1 VSIAVVI
8 RRHPLGSYFAIVYA
22 ASLIAL
28 LAIGLPSLRDA
39 PRSWTLTPLLA
50 FPVMVISVGLAGL
63 GLTRLVDGKAAARA
77 LMRSTRRA
85 ALPRRY
91 YAALLIPPAAI
102 LAALLALQLLASH
115 AFRPN
120 LFPLGLLFGLVAGF
134 CEEFGW
140 SGFAYP
146 RLRARLGAHPAALL
160 LGLLWGL
167 WHLPVV
173 DSLGVAHPHG
183 RAWPLFFL
191 SFLLALT
198 ALRLLISWL
207 YTATGSLQLAQL
219 MHASSTG
226 FLVVFGAA
234 HVSPAQEAA
243 WYALYGGILAVVAVA
258 VVALSRRTA
267 AVLPQPATSARRS
280 SSTAPTSSAW
290 RARGGR
296 GVEAGRTAHDL

>member
-1 VSIAVVI
+1 MSVARLI
-8 RRHPLGSYFAIVYA
+8 RRRPLGSFFALAYGLSLVALLVIGP
-22 ASLIAL
+22 ASLH
-28 LAIGLPSLRDA
+28 DA
-39 PRSWTLTPLLA
+39 PTHWSLTPLLM
-50 FPVMVISVGLAGL
+50 FPVMVIGVGLSGL
-63 GLTRLVDGKAAARA
+63 GLTALIDGSDAAKQLVLSAR
-77 LMRSTRRA
+77 R
-85 ALPRRY
+85 PCPQRRY

-102 LAALLALQLLASH
+102 LTALLALRAFVSP

-120 LFPLGLLFGLVAGF
+120 LFPLGLLFGLLAGF

-146 RLRARLGAHPAALL
+146 RMRTRFGAQPAAVL

-183 RAWPLFFL
+183 QAWPLFFL
-191 SFLLALT
+191 AFLLILI
-198 ALRLLISWL
+198 ALRVLISWL

-234 HVSPAQEAA
+234 HVSPGQEAS
-243 WYALYGGILAVVAVA
+243 WYALYGGLLAVA
-258 VVALSRRTA
+258 A
-267 AVLPQPATSARRS
+267 AVCVGLSSRAQLDEPGRRASRTTRGATT
-280 SSTAPTSSAW
+280 ST
-290 RARGGR
+290 
-296 GVEAGRTAHDL
+296 